1 MEKLD
6 EKITSINED
15 FYNLILRGYQEKI
28 KKFKEN
34 KKLEYKR
41 RIKYTNKIKELTEKY
56 VIILINEMKNAVL
69 QGNFSVIIHN
79 CLEKK
84 DFLNW
89 NELLPSYTPTN
100 EYSIVRLAERLIED
114 MIYNSETLPCFITYH
129 IQDIEDNDYLKI
141 TLKWV

>member
-1 MEKLD
+1 MA
-6 EKITSINED
+6 
-15 FYNLILRGYQEKI
+15 YQEKI

-34 KKLEYKR
+34 KKLEYER
-41 RIKYTNKIKELTEKY
+41 RLKYTNKIKELTEKY

-69 QGNFSVIIHN
+69 QGNFSIIIHN

-89 NELLPSYTPTN
+89 NELLPSYTSTN

-114 MIYNSETLPCFITYH
+114 MIYNSEKLPCFITYH

>member
-34 KKLEYKR
+34 KKLEYER

-56 VIILINEMKNAVL
+56 VNILINEMKNAV
-69 QGNFSVIIHN
+69 
-79 CLEKK
+79 
-84 DFLNW
+84 
-89 NELLPSYTPTN
+89 
-100 EYSIVRLAERLIED
+100 
-114 MIYNSETLPCFITYH
+114 
-129 IQDIEDNDYLKI
+129 
-141 TLKWV
+141 